1 MKRADFYKFCN
12 FIKAL
17 LRSLFTV
24 IAVASMV
31 LKRILLGFIISYY
44 SRAAYDIIRT
54 IAADIS
60 IVMVPASSGAPLA
73 HSLLSAEACLHFF
86 QSAAVAVRGARKSAK
101 IPKCIL
107 KTTSQTATQVTGH
120 RTQVHCQYSV
130 FKQIDKSS
138 FHL

>member
-73 HSLLSAEACLHFF
+73 HSLLSIITAEACLHFF
-86 QSAAVAVRGARKSAK
+86 QSAAVAVSGERCAK
-101 IPKCIL
+101 ICENSKMYFKDDI
-107 KTTSQTATQVTGH
+107 TNSNSGH
-120 RTQVHCQYSV
+120 RSQDTGTLSV
-130 FKQIDKSS
+130 FSIQTDR
-138 FHL
+138 

>member
-1 MKRADFYKFCN
+1 VKRADFYKFCN

-54 IAADIS
+54 IAA
-60 IVMVPASSGAPLA
+60 
-73 HSLLSAEACLHFF
+73 
-86 QSAAVAVRGARKSAK
+86 
-101 IPKCIL
+101 
-107 KTTSQTATQVTGH
+107 QT
-120 RTQVHCQYSV
+120 
-130 FKQIDKSS
+130 
-138 FHL
+138 